1 MHVIEVQRFGGPE
14 VLVWRERPDPVA
26 GPGQVVVAVSV
37 VDVLFVE
44 TQVRSGW
51 GRDHFTVEPPYV
63 PGDAAGG
70 EVTSVGEG
78 VDRSWLGRRVIARSD
93 GMGAY
98 AERVVAPVEALIPIP
113 DGVGTREAVALVHD
127 GPTALG
133 VFGNTRLGPGTT
145 VLIVAAAGG
154 MGSVLVQL
162 AHATGARVIGT
173 ARGGRKLET
182 VRRLGADA
190 AVDHGAA
197 DWPDR
202 VRELTGGAGVDV
214 VFDGAGGSLG
224 GAAFAV
230 TADGGHF
237 SAHGAAAGDFA
248 GIDPE
253 EAERRGIAVHG
264 IQQVWFPPEEYG
276 GWVERA
282 LKEAAAGRITP
293 VIGAVFPLSRAAEA
307 HAAVE
312 ARQVVGKALLE
323 V

>member
-1 MHVIEVQRFGGPE
+1 MHVVEVERFGGPE

-37 VDVLFVE
+37 ADVLFVE

-51 GRDHFTVEPPYV
+51 GRDFFTVEPPYV

-70 EVTSVGEG
+70 EVISVGKG
-78 VDRSWLGRRVIARSD
+78 VDPSWLGRRVIARANEL
-93 GMGAY
+93 GAY
-98 AERVVAPVEALIPIP
+98 AERVVAPLEALTPIP

-133 VFGNTRLGPGTT
+133 VFGNAPVGPDTT

-154 MGSVLVQL
+154 MGSLLVQL
-162 AHATGARVIGT
+162 AHAAGARVIGT
-173 ARGGRKLET
+173 ARGERKLET
-182 VRRLGADA
+182 VRKLGADE

-202 VRELTGGAGVDV
+202 VRELTGGVGAEV
-214 VFDGAGGSLG
+214 VFDGAGGPLG

-248 GIDPE
+248 EID
-253 EAERRGIAVHG
+253 EAEAARRGITVHG
-264 IQQVWFPPEEYG
+264 IQQVWFPPQEYG

-282 LKEAAAGRITP
+282 LGEAAAGRITP
-293 VIGAVFPLSRAAEA
+293 TIGAVLPLRRAAEA